1 MGMRIALCIMAKAP
15 EAGQVKTRLCPPL
28 SPAGAAELYRCFLL
42 DKIAQARQ
50 VTGVEPVL
58 AYAPAQAAA
67 VFEAL
72 APGFNLLAQRGADL
86 TARLVAVCDELF
98 RDGCDAAILID
109 SDTPTLPT
117 ARLERAVAD
126 MKEGGCDLVLG
137 ESEDGGYYLIGLR
150 RPHPELF
157 EGMRWST
164 ATVLEETLRRARALG
179 LSATRLSA
187 WYDVDTAADLVRL
200 QADLAAGSDGP
211 PRHTRRFFLEYPAWL
226 ERLAVRTAGAG
237 GRL

>member
-15 EAGQVKTRLCPPL
+15 EPGRVKTRLCPPL
-28 SPAGAAELYRCFLL
+28 SPADAAELYRCFLL

-50 VTGVEPVL
+50 VAGAEPVL
-58 AYAPAQAAA
+58 AFAPAEAAA

-72 APGFNLLAQRGADL
+72 APGFALLVQRGADL

-117 ARLERAVAD
+117 ERLERAVAV

-137 ESEDGGYYLIGLR
+137 PSEDGGYYLIGLR
-150 RPHPELF
+150 RLHPELF

-164 ATVLEETLRRARALG
+164 PTVLEETERRARALG
-179 LSATRLSA
+179 LSSTRLPA

-200 QADLAAGSDGP
+200 QADLAAGPDGG
-211 PRHTRRFFLEYPAWL
+211 PRHTRRFVL
-226 ERLAVRTAGAG
+226 ERLAGRTAGAG
-237 GRL
+237 ERS